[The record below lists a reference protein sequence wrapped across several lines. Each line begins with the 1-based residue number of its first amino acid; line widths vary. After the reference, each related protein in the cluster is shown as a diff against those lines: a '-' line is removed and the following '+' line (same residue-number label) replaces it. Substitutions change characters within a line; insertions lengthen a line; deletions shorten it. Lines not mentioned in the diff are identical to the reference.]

1 MEELRKDFEIRKA
14 TITNEYE
21 EVEDNFFEE
30 YLDRRCKELGISREE
45 LKKYSAMAIKYYHNN

>member
-1 MEELRKDFEIRKA
+1 MEELRKDFKIKKA
-14 TITNEYE
+14 SVTNEYE
-21 EVEDNFFEE
+21 NIEDNFFEE